1 MKAKQNLEMLDEFE
15 TLIIS
20 SPNCDD
26 TVAICALDK
35 LRFCVFRDTSPVL
48 ASNKLNHATG
58 YSAIHRDIEFQGKM
72 YVVANKKKENKS
84 TLFRIE
90 ENGKS
95 LQITPLKQKEL
106 EQTQDLTK

>member
-1 MKAKQNLEMLDEFE
+1 MKAKQNLEMLNEFE

-48 ASNKLNHATG
+48 AGNKLHNARG
-58 YSAIHRDIEFQGKM
+58 YSAIHRDIEFEGKI
-72 YVVANKKKENKS
+72 YVVANDNHSNQS
-84 TLFRIE
+84 TLFSIE

-95 LQITPLKQKEL
+95 LQITPLKRKEL
-106 EQTQDLTK
+106 EHNEDLVR